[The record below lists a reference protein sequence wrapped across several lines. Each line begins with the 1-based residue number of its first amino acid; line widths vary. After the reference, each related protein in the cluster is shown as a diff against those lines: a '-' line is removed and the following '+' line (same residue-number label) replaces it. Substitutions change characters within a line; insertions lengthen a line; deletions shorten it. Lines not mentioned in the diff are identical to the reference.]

1 MQDIFEGQHA
11 SVNISICDER
21 DAGTFA
27 IYASIADRG
36 QFGGK
41 IPWAYIAGCED
52 LLKQFTNNED
62 KKRERRLAWSRV
74 FIIYNGVSMG
84 WVTYNAIDN
93 AFTVQIPKER
103 ISRMQL
109 AVEVVQDTQENIS
122 MIRVVQ

>member
-11 SVNISICDER
+11 SVNISICDES

-62 KKRERRLAWSRV
+62 KKRERRLTWSMV
-74 FIIYNGVSMG
+74 FIIYNGASMG
-84 WVTYNAIDN
+84 GVIYDAIDN
-93 AFTVQIPKER
+93 AFTVQIPKEK
-103 ISRMQL
+103 ISGMQF
-109 AVEVVQDTQENIS
+109 AVGVVSDMQKIL
-122 MIRVVQ
+122 R